1 MVGLGNTLVSKYAA
15 AGALQDLTGSRDQFE
30 NNQAWLQSLTESWHP
45 GGQAR
50 LRPLPGRQP
59 GGHLPQVHVRE
70 GRHLPASGQP
80 GGNLQAAADKL
91 MQTFGSDKRF
101 SAFYFPG
108 KYWYAALPFVWDHGG
123 DIAIQDG
130 GQWRGTLDSAEAQ
143 AGLTELK
150 QLVDCCSR
158 ADKQGD
164 ELKQDQ
170 AFAQG
175 HIAMIVANGWEK
187 GVILDPK
194 QGNLKLEKDLAAFPP
209 SRTSGQTAPVF
220 PGGSDLG
227 VAAKSKNQDLALDWV
242 KLLAGNN
249 FQTQMATVGG
259 VIPNAT
265 TLLDLHADDPYL
277 SVFDATAKNSR
288 FTPTSPNWA
297 NVEMANV
304 LPDMLVSIFTERA
317 SIADAN
323 KEASTR
329 ITDVL
334 NSGSWRD
341 QPGGAPG
348 DRPRRARHR
357 LAGGAGW
364 PRWFPTPCS
373 PRPCCWRRS
382 SASRCTGWSPLLPA
396 VRAEGASSPAM
407 APGSAWRT
415 TARSSATRS
424 SGRWWPG
431 RWCSPPSAWG

>member
-1 MVGLGNTLVSKYAA
+1 MSSSLRHRLTTVLALVFALVLGAAACGDSSGDGDQSEAQSGPRTLTVWLMEASAPPAVIEAVNAEWKKGHPNDTVKIELQQWNNITTKLDAAFAGSNPPDVVELGNTLVSKYAA

-30 NNQAWLQSLTESWHP
+30 NHQAWLQSLTESCTLDGKLVCAP
-45 GGQAR
+45 YLAGSRAIIYRKSMFAKAGIT
-50 LRPLPGRQP
+50 QP
-59 GGHLPQVHVRE
+59 
-70 GRHLPASGQP
+70 PASLEE
-80 GGNLQAAADKL
+80 LQAAADKL

-123 DIAIQDG
+123 DVAVQDG
-130 GQWRGTLDSAEAQ
+130 GQWRGTLDSPESQ
-143 AGLTELK
+143 AGLAELK

-194 QGNLKLEKDLAAFPP
+194 QGNPKLEKDLAAFPLP

-220 PGGSDLG
+220 LGGSDLG

-242 KLLAGNN
+242 KLLAGTK

-297 NVEMANV
+297 NVEAANV

-317 SIADAN
+317 SIADAT
-323 KEASTR
+323 KEASAQ

-334 NSGSWRD
+334 NSGS
-341 QPGGAPG
+341 
-348 DRPRRARHR
+348 
-357 LAGGAGW
+357 
-364 PRWFPTPCS
+364 
-373 PRPCCWRRS
+373 
-382 SASRCTGWSPLLPA
+382 
-396 VRAEGASSPAM
+396 
-407 APGSAWRT
+407 
-415 TARSSATRS
+415 
-424 SGRWWPG
+424 
-431 RWCSPPSAWG
+431 